1 MIVENDNRGLRQRF
15 SFRRVGEL
23 VVGKQLAP
31 GILIDCLGIHF
42 VHVPPKRLFASL
54 KSSPTEFAKRFAA
67 QPVTAFTPSSDAIK
81 IFATIIRVVNREL
94 PSAIGDEAIRIL
106 NEAAEMDRSTTE
118 FAHWKQDCQFALADQ
133 QLTLKME
140 LVKPNF
146 LYRFAALF
154 NRDIS
159 KESKRSRLWI
169 RMLIES
175 APSSW
180 VFRVERWIA
189 LLFTSLVIGAV
200 PIAIILM
207 AMMSNLPT
215 HWAILLSLT
224 GTACVCAAAIA
235 FKRARARAG

>member
-1 MIVENDNRGLRQRF
+1 MAKENDDRGLRQRF
-15 SFRRVGEL
+15 SLRRVGEL

-42 VHVPPKRLFASL
+42 VHVPPKRLFSSL
-54 KSSPTEFAKRFAA
+54 KKSGNEFAKRFAA
-67 QPVTAFTPSSDAIK
+67 QPITAFTPSSDAIK
-81 IFATIIRVVNREL
+81 IFATIIRVVNRGL
-94 PSAIGDEAIRIL
+94 PSGSGDEAIKIL

-118 FAHWKQDCQFALADQ
+118 FACWKQDCQFAMADQ
-133 QLTLKME
+133 QLKLKME

-180 VFRVERWIA
+180 VFRLERWIA
-189 LLFTSLVIGAV
+189 LLFTSIVIGV
-200 PIAIILM
+200 FPIALM
-207 AMMSNLPT
+207 LVSMMRNVPT
-215 HWAILLSLT
+215 HWAILLSLI
-224 GTACVCAAAIA
+224 GTASICAAAIVL
-235 FKRARARAG
+235 KRARARAG